1 MNENINKN
9 FQLNDTNKT
18 YTIRFVKKDSTLV
31 IKQTSIKQNH
41 ALKQTLLLLRQVIVT
56 ELIFLKNFK

>member
-18 YTIRFVKKDSTLV
+18 YTIRFFFKRQYTRHKANINKAKSCIKTNV
-31 IKQTSIKQNH
+31 ITAQASH
-41 ALKQTLLLLRQVIVT
+41 CYRV
-56 ELIFLKNFK
+56 NFHQKF